1 MQALLL
7 DSQHTQSLRD
17 TLFDWLRNYAGSTRS
32 KCKLDPSHDE
42 QQEIERRILECRDL
56 ICGLRTDH
64 SNEKNQRIL
73 DWLQNE
79 GVEIR
84 ALVLEKCEYI
94 HAEIEKHT
102 DERVRLRDEFLRDW
116 RTITSGES
124 APSPPSLLCTIIPP
138 GLKHSTNTSLSTM
151 FSNKVALKD
160 KRLNEWRLA
169 KEAKKAATQAKLE
182 QDRTLALLLRK
193 QSEEERVARRKIV
206 EEYRAQRQE
215 EARSE
220 SHAAVTQRMEE
231 MEIRRMQFV
240 SLGIGDRIRER
251 AFKFLEK
258 RKVQQPKTT
267 CTFPLIGTIRR
278 ASSIPRPS
286 RLYHPTK
293 SSLNH
298 TAKDFGDTTV
308 STTSTVFSFTPFL
321 SRYSMTNR
329 VNM

>member
-1 MQALLL
+1 MNAIRSHRNAFTLIELLVVIAIIAIL
-7 DSQHTQSLRD
+7 AAILFPVFSQ
-17 TLFDWLRNYAGSTRS
+17 
-32 KCKLDPSHDE
+32 
-42 QQEIERRILECRDL
+42 
-56 ICGLRTDH
+56 
-64 SNEKNQRIL
+64 
-73 DWLQNE
+73 
-79 GVEIR
+79 
-84 ALVLEKCEYI
+84 
-94 HAEIEKHT
+94 
-102 DERVRLRDEFLRDW
+102 
-116 RTITSGES
+116 
-124 APSPPSLLCTIIPP
+124 
-138 GLKHSTNTSLSTM
+138 
-151 FSNKVALKD
+151 
-160 KRLNEWRLA
+160 A
-169 KEAKKAATQAKLE
+169 KEAAKQAQLE
-182 QDRTLALLLRK
+182 HARTLALLLRK

-231 MEIRRMQFV
+231 IELRRAQFV

-258 RKVQQPKTT
+258 RKVQQPKKT
-267 CTFPLIGTIRR
+267 CTFPLIGTTRR

-298 TAKDFGDTTV
+298 TAKDLGETTV